1 MARDAQP
8 APSIRD
14 AFIALLFVGVA
25 MWAQFVA
32 WSVFDEAGGDWM
44 HFVGG
49 GGRSPAVP
57 MWVIFGMDWALTLF
71 SAAVVVAYVWSVVR
85 YVRETRLRDDAR
97 EAAPVS
103 PVD

>member
-1 MARDAQP
+1 V
-8 APSIRD
+8 RD

-25 MWAQFVA
+25 AWAQSVA

-44 HFVGG
+44 ILVGD

-57 MWVIFGMDWALTLF
+57 MWVIFGMDWAMTVV
-71 SAAVVVAYVWSVVR
+71 SSAVVIAYAWSVVR
-85 YVRETRLRDDAR
+85 HVRETRLRERAR
-97 EAAPVS
+97 AAASPT